1 MNASMQQRIFG
12 AKGEVS
18 IIAKIDEDR
27 SRKYET
33 LGYDKNGRLVRL
45 K

>member
-1 MNASMQQRIFG
+1 MQQRIFG
-12 AKGEVS
+12 ARQGEVS
-18 IIAKIDEDR
+18 IVAKIDEDK